1 MFLTTVLIFPTT
13 VLIATTTV
21 LITYCDRPNSP
32 WRPSSRRRSP
42 SRRPSRPSGW
52 RRSAGKTGKRY
63 GMMTTK
69 QTFTSSPAL
78 LSALFPE
85 WFQTSDSREV
95 QLFQFVRNNE
105 HQPNKSQWFFFSSL
119 LTQTTVSPN
128 TFWQT
133 KRHSPDIRIF
143 TSNRQKQTSEQA
155 QRWKDIKNQD
165 IFIEPFTFYR
175 MHK

>member
-42 SRRPSRPSGW
+42 NWRPSRPSPW
-52 RRSAGKTGKRY
+52 RWSAGKTGKRY
-63 GMMTTK
+63 GVITTE

-95 QLFQFVRNNE
+95 QLFQFVRNNRNK
-105 HQPNKSQWFFFSSL
+105 QNKSRRFRHWL
-119 LTQTTVSPN
+119 PTT
-128 TFWQT
+128 
-133 KRHSPDIRIF
+133 HSGYQPKGF
-143 TSNRQKQTSEQA
+143 
-155 QRWKDIKNQD
+155 
-165 IFIEPFTFYR
+165 FIEQNDTRRTSGFLPQIGKNRPPNRLKGEKTSKIKTFL
-175 MHK
+175 